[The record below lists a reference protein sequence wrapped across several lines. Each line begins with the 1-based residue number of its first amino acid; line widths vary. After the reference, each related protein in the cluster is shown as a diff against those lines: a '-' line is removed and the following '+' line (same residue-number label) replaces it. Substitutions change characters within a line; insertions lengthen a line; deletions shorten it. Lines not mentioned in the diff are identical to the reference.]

1 MICGVLLVA
10 LLGGCTGDADRAGD
24 GAPAGE
30 RWRTST
36 DPVDATGLSWAVGST
51 VHLAD
56 GTTADTGRT
65 PRAYVVAG
73 DGVYFVPADDD
84 QTAGDA
90 AFTGAELWF
99 VRPGGDPEPTGL
111 EVAGTGLAR
120 TPDGSRLVVLDADYD
135 AGSAVM
141 RFLDLS
147 SGEETTSEDGMD
159 TSGIDDPVDHLLEAE
174 VEILAVDDA
183 RVRARVLEGEEVY
196 DLRTGRG
203 APASDDEPPVVRDAL
218 TSPDG
223 TWRIEKPD
231 TGPDRV
237 VDADGRPIDLQVPER
252 RWNLSWWADPE
263 TVVGTVI
270 TGPGTGKRTT
280 EGDTVT
286 LLSCTVPD
294 GRCTV
299 LDGSAGETVVF
310 PLRSTVPAIMLQDGE

>member
-1 MICGVLLVA
+1 ML
-10 LLGGCTGDADRAGD
+10 LLGALVTGCADDADGSAGRADD
-24 GAPAGE
+24 G

-36 DPVDATGLSWAVGST
+36 APVDASGLSWAVGST

-56 GTTADTGRT
+56 GTTVDTGRP

-73 DGVYFVPADDD
+73 DGVFFVPADDD
-84 QTAGDA
+84 ASAGDA
-90 AFTGAELWF
+90 SFTGADLWF
-99 VRPGGDPEPTGL
+99 VSPGEDPGPTGL
-111 EVAGTGLAR
+111 EVAGSGLVR

-135 AGSAVM
+135 EGTAVM

-174 VEILAVDDA
+174 VEILAVDDE
-183 RVRARVLEGEEVY
+183 RVRARVIEGEMVY
-196 DLRTGRG
+196 DLRTAEG
-203 APASDDEPPVVRDAL
+203 APATDDEPPLVRDPL

-231 TGPDRV
+231 SGPDRV
-237 VDADGRPIDLQVPER
+237 VDADGRAVDLQVPQE

-263 TVVGTVI
+263 TAVGTVI
-270 TGPGTGKRTT
+270 AGPGTGKRTT

-286 LLSCTVPD
+286 LLSCKVPT
-294 GRCTV
+294 GACTV
-299 LDGSAGETVVF
+299 LEDSAGQTVLF
-310 PLRSTVPAIMLQDGE
+310 PLRSSVAAIMLQDGK